1 MLLLTLVVCVKNS
14 PERKAK
20 GIRNKP
26 FFLNV
31 KHVYEYCVC
40 LFPLREG
47 RRERMESS
55 KAHLGLT
62 VVQNVFL

>member
-40 LFPLREG
+40 LFPLRE
-47 RRERMESS
+47 REKRENGMEQGPLRAYS
-55 KAHLGLT
+55 G
-62 VVQNVFL
+62 